1 MRKSPLFIWGVQKM
15 TKLLQLEKIAAAYG
29 QSRVLWDIDMDIEE
43 GSATALIGRNGVGK
57 TTLLKTI
64 VGVQKLTSGKMLFRG
79 NDVSMLAAHQRARAG
94 IGYVPQGRHVF
105 PHLSVMENLT
115 VGLAALAGRGAVS
128 HEGIPDYVFDLFPKL
143 TEIRNRK
150 AGLLSGGEQQQL
162 AIGRALAGRPSLL
175 LLDEPTEGIQPSV
188 VKQIERALRRIRVEL
203 GVTIIIVE
211 QYLDFAWSFA
221 DSYLVMQRGKII
233 RAGSTHTESAADISH
248 LVNI

>member
-1 MRKSPLFIWGVQKM
+1 M
-15 TKLLQLEKIAAAYG
+15 TALLTLERVSSAYG
-29 QSRVLWDIDMDIEE
+29 QSQVLWNVDMNIEQ
-43 GSATALIGRNGVGK
+43 GGAVALIGRHGVGK

-64 VGVQKLTSGKMLFRG
+64 VGVQKLTGGRIGFAG
-79 NDVSMLAAHQRARAG
+79 ADVSALAAHGRARAG

-115 VGLAALAGRGAVS
+115 VGLAALTGRQGLTQS
-128 HEGIPDYVFDLFPKL
+128 GIGDYIFDLFPKL
-143 TEIRNRK
+143 TQIRARK

-162 AIGRALAGRPSLL
+162 AIGRALAGQPKLL

-188 VKQIERALRRIRVEL
+188 VKQIEHALRRIRSEL
-203 GVTIIIVE
+203 GVTIVIVE

-221 DSYLVMQRGKII
+221 ERYHVMQRGQIV
-233 RAGSTHTESAADISH
+233 REGSTRDESAAEIAH